1 MRSDPLI
8 FVTVAEA
15 SGDRHAAGLVRAI
28 RKQCPGARFIGAGGP
43 LLAAEGMECLV
54 DMTAHASMLHGP
66 LLKLNYYRRNVKL
79 LAKAIRTHRPDVV
92 VPVDSP
98 ALNWHIA
105 KAARK
110 AGLPVMYYVAP
121 QVWAWAP
128 WRIRKIRKFT
138 DHVACLLPFEEKY
151 FRSRNVNATFVG
163 HPLFDH
169 LLPRPGQLPDID
181 TAARTGRWRVALLA
195 GSRPGE
201 IAAHTQALLAVA
213 RAITSRWPEAQ
224 CVFTAP
230 QEDAADNI
238 RRAADDAEL
247 PIEVGRTAEVL
258 AESHFAVA
266 TSGTVT
272 LETAWYGVPMVIV
285 YKAWMLGYHLLARH
299 LIRTPHLSL
308 VNILAGK
315 ELVPELMPWNG
326 DVDQLVTTTLA
337 MMEDTQRLRDVR
349 QELLSITKPLHDP
362 ARRASDRAAELV
374 LSLVD

>member
-1 MRSDPLI
+1 VKRDPLI
-8 FVTVAEA
+8 FITVAEA

-28 RKQCPGARFIGAGGP
+28 KQQCPGARFIGAGGP
-43 LLAAEGMECLV
+43 LLAAEGMEILT
-54 DMTAHASMLHGP
+54 DMTRQASMLGGP
-66 LLKLNYYRRNVKL
+66 LLKLRYYHRNVKL
-79 LAKAIRTHRPDVV
+79 LSKAIREHQPDIV

-110 AGLPVMYYVAP
+110 AGCPVMYYVAP

-138 DHVACLLPFEEKY
+138 DHVACLLPFEEAY
-151 FRSRNVNATFVG
+151 FRSRDVAATFVG

-169 LLPRPGQLPDID
+169 LPSRPERLPDID
-181 TAARTGRWRVALLA
+181 AAAQTGQWRVALLA
-195 GSRPGE
+195 GSRPAE
-201 IAAHTQALLAVA
+201 IVSHAPALAAVA
-213 RAITSRWPEAQ
+213 KAINARWPEAR
-224 CVFTAP
+224 CVLTAP
-230 QEDAADNI
+230 HAEAAANI
-238 RRAADDAEL
+238 RKAIGECEL

-258 AESHFAVA
+258 ADCHFAVA

-272 LETAWYGVPMVIV
+272 LEAAWYGVPMVII
-285 YKAWMLGYHLLARH
+285 YKAWMLGYHLLAKH

-308 VNILAGK
+308 VNILAGG

-326 DVDQLVTTTLA
+326 DVDKLVMTTLA
-337 MMEDTQRLRDVR
+337 MMEDTQRLKDVR

-362 ARRASDRAAELV
+362 ARRACDRTAELV
-374 LSLVD
+374 LSMIP

>member
-1 MRSDPLI
+1 MKSDPLI

-28 RKQCPGARFIGAGGP
+28 REQCPGARFIGAGGP
-43 LLAAEGMECLV
+43 MLAAEGMECLV

-79 LAKAIRTHRPDVV
+79 LRKAIRDHQPDVV

-105 KAARK
+105 KAARQ
-110 AGLPVMYYVAP
+110 ASVPVMYYVAP

-128 WRIRKIRKFT
+128 WRIRKVRKFT
-138 DHVACLLPFEEKY
+138 DHVACLLPFEEAY

-169 LLPRPGQLPDID
+169 LPPRPEQLPDID
-181 TAARTGRWRVALLA
+181 AAAQTGQWRVALLA

-201 IAAHTQALLAVA
+201 IASHAAALVTVA
-213 RAITSRWPEAQ
+213 EAIKARWPEAT
-224 CVFTAP
+224 CTLTAP
-230 QEDAADNI
+230 HEDAAANI
-238 RRAADDAEL
+238 RSAAGNESL
-247 PIEVGRTAEVL
+247 PIDVGRTADVL
-258 AESHFAVA
+258 ADSHFAVA

-308 VNILAGK
+308 VNILAGR

-326 DVDQLVTTTLA
+326 DVDKLVTTTLA
-337 MMEDTQRLRDVR
+337 MMEDTQRLKDVR

-362 ARRASDRAAELV
+362 TQRAGDRAAELV